1 MTERAED
8 QNTECAKALASMPDA
23 SLRMLEGDESRAFEA
38 HLAAC
43 PTCAASARE
52 IRDQMAVLTEVYAE
66 LAPPASLWEKVEQRV
81 GDERR
86 KVEAEALESALRA
99 LPSGSSLVRAASGGW
114 RDTSVSGVRCRI
126 LHEDAA
132 HDRRTALY
140 QMDPGAVYPA
150 HVHGGVEECY
160 VLSGDLSHGDVVM
173 GPGDYQRVETDT
185 RHLRQATRDGCLLL
199 IVCSMSDELELE

>member
-1 MTERAED
+1 MTARSND
-8 QNTECAKALASMPDA
+8 QLAECARVLALLPDNA
-23 SLRMLEGDESRAFEA
+23 LRLLDGEECRLVDA

-43 PTCAASARE
+43 PACATSAQE
-52 IRDQMAVLTEVYAE
+52 IRDEMAVLTEVYAE
-66 LAPPASLWEKVEQRV
+66 EVPPASLWGKVDRRV
-81 GDERR
+81 ADERE
-86 KVEAEALESALRA
+86 KVEAEARDSTRRA

-114 RDTSVSGVRCRI
+114 RDTSVAGVRCRV

-132 HDRRTALY
+132 QDRRTALY

-160 VLSGDLSHGDVVM
+160 VLSGDLSHGDVQM
-173 GPGDYQRVETDT
+173 GPGDYQRVETAS

-199 IVCSMSDELELE
+199 IVCSMSDRLELE